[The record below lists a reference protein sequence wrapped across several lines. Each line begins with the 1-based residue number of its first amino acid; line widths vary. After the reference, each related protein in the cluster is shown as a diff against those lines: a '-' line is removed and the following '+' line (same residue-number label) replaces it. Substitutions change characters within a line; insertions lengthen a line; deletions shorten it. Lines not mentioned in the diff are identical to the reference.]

1 MKIENAF
8 LMLVDGPTNNIN
20 GNIMVA
26 LVIKSKTKCFLNLQR
41 KSHES
46 YPYIKQK
53 TTAQICNFSDLDK
66 LYPSPFFL
74 RSASEGFKRNETI
87 EIA

>member
-20 GNIMVA
+20 GSIMVA
-26 LVIKSKTKCFLNLQR
+26 LVIKSKTKCFLNLQC

-46 YPYIKQK
+46 YPYILKK
-53 TTAQICNFSDLDK
+53 TAQICNFSDLDK
-66 LYPSPFFL
+66 LYLSPFFL